1 MEEGGGGGGGPPPP
15 LWPPSLHGRWPRGHT
30 RRCTPPRTTERSNG
44 RSAAGAE
51 TRGDSGELRAPSAPS
66 LPCLLAAKGGGHR
79 GGGGGGGGIHGA
91 PRTFSE
97 TIRCSWTLRRLHDGP
112 LASPLLSSSYSPFVS
127 LSRRLSAFS
136 PLIFVLGFSTRVL
149 VSQFLNKKTICDV
162 YSTSF
167 LQSRAKSI
175 VPLSLYRGLSFVSI
189 SNLLK
194 MIICLN
200 NSSCQFNIIFFLLFL
215 PN

>member
-1 MEEGGGGGGGPPPP
+1 MEEEEEEVGFTV
-15 LWPPSLHGRWPRGHT
+15 PR
-30 RRCTPPRTTERSNG
+30 G
-44 RSAAGAE
+44 RSARQYAV
-51 TRGDSGELRAPSAPS
+51 RG
-66 LPCLLAAKGGGHR
+66 PCGDF
-79 GGGGGGGGIHGA
+79 
-91 PRTFSE
+91 T
-97 TIRCSWTLRRLHDGP
+97 TDRL
-112 LASPLLSSSYSPFVS
+112 PLLSSSYSPFVS